1 VTSVSDADFSTGD
14 VGILA
19 GSFDQPGEDVYFDN
33 FVVYKP

>member
-1 VTSVSDADFSTGD
+1 VNDDDFTSGD

-19 GSFDQPGEDVYFDN
+19 GSFDKPGSDIYFDN